1 MVIDVVP
8 ADPEVASCR
17 MCMTAVA
24 QRVRDCSR
32 RRAKKDDQS
41 EDDEHDGL
49 PAMA

>member
-1 MVIDVVP
+1 MVIDVVT
-8 ADPEVASCR
+8 ADSEVARYR

-24 QRVRDCSR
+24 QRARDCSGR
-32 RRAKKDDQS
+32 RENQDDQS